1 MLYIL
6 LIIIAVGVLLA
17 SEGGKELLGW
27 IIWLAMIAG
36 GLYLGFW
43 IVVIIIGLF
52 SDKEIRDNILTV
64 LGTIMLTAYAGYGV
78 YLLYKKIKKGE
89 LTTQII
95 KKKAKDLWLEKW
107 RESKTSKVLI
117 VFVILAFS
125 FIAIMLIKS
134 FTINGFWQQ

>member
-17 SEGGKELLGW
+17 SESGKTLLGW
-27 IIWLAMIAG
+27 IVLLAVIAG

-43 IVVIIIGLF
+43 IVVILISLF
-52 SDKEIRDNILTV
+52 SDKYNTEIIDNIFTV
-64 LGTIMLTAYAGYGV
+64 IGAIMLTVYAGYGV
-78 YLLYKKIKKGE
+78 YSLYKKIKKGE
-89 LTTQII
+89 LTGQII

-107 RESKTSKVLI
+107 RESKTLI
-117 VFVILAFS
+117 VFIILAFS

-134 FTINGFWQQ
+134 FYY